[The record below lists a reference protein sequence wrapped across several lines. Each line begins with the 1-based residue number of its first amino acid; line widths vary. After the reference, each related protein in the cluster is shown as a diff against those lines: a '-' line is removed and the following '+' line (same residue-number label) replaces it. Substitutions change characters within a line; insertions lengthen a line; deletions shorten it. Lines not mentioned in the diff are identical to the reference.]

1 MKRISLVLLAI
12 TVMAVLAISAS
23 AANTVM
29 YSGGGA
35 AQNLVQ
41 GDAGALVIEL
51 KFDGEDAENPQTF
64 NVDDSDSLCSFLCRR
79 R

>member
-41 GDAGALVIEL
+41 GRTQI
-51 KFDGEDAENPQTF
+51 
-64 NVDDSDSLCSFLCRR
+64 
-79 R
+79 